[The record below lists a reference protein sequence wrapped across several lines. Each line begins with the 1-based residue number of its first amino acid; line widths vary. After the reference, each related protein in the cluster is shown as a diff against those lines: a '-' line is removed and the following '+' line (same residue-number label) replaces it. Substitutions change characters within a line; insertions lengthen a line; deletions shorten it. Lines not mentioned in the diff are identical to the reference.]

1 MYSNFTRLGNNMSGN
16 KHKWARKIGFGFGPN
31 ELPPTD
37 VESWNNSQLTSNFK
51 SVGMAKRYSDVEI
64 WPQEYNFSFEDRLRR
79 AGEYDEGKKQIE
91 NSKKLTSFEKKKR
104 VRTLRDQ
111 TDVALFDVYKFWHS
125 AIYGDDMVKQRLTH
139 FWTNHFTVGGGGR
152 RNYIIGDLIYR
163 VIYGNLNASFD
174 ELLYKVTTHVGMLD
188 YLDNAESVGE
198 RSESAKWAR
207 RNGKTQ
213 GLNDNLARELLE
225 LHSVSPNKKY
235 TEDDIRNSAKILAG
249 WGANTDSVVR
259 RFYKE
264 RKRDNPTI
272 GSLKKFILE
281 PYFKDRAEPGRKIVL
296 DKKFHS
302 GKKSLRHLTNML
314 ASDDFTA
321 RHLSKKL
328 AIHFIGESVSQS
340 EIDSIYNVWKDSK
353 GNLEEVNKEVLNVT
367 ALSKGR
373 KFLWPS
379 TWMFQAIR
387 FSGSS
392 FLPGFRDGNASF
404 TNVVPSKL
412 NYEPKKILEELGNSF
427 WESRQPDGYS
437 ERKDDWVSTEHFDR
451 RIKVASRIYSFQPD
465 RQGEE
470 IANLLDFSSNTK
482 MAIDKA
488 SNMRDKFIVALC
500 SPDFMEV

>member
-1 MYSNFTRLGNNMSGN
+1 MSDN
-16 KHKWARKIGFGFGPN
+16 KHKWARKVGFGFGPN
-31 ELPPTD
+31 ELLPAR
-37 VESWNNSQLTSNFK
+37 VESWNNKQLTSNFK
-51 SVGMAKRYSDVEI
+51 SVGVAKRYSDVEI

-79 AGEYDEGKKQIE
+79 AGEYNEGKKEIE
-91 NSKKLTSFEKKKR
+91 NSKKLTSVEKKKR

-111 TDVALFDVYKFWHS
+111 TDVALFDVYKFWNS

-152 RNYIIGDLIYR
+152 RNYIIGDFIYR

-198 RSESAKWAR
+198 RSESARWAR

-225 LHSVSPNKKY
+225 LHSVSPERMY

-249 WGANTDSVVR
+249 WGANTDSVIR
-259 RFYKE
+259 KFYRE
-264 RKRDNPTI
+264 RIRGNPAI
-272 GSLKKFILE
+272 GSLGKFIYE

-296 DKKFHS
+296 DNKFRS
-302 GKKSLRHLTNML
+302 GKKSLRQLTDML
-314 ASDDFTA
+314 ANDDFTA

-328 AIHFIGESVSQS
+328 AIHFIGESVNQS
-340 EIDSIYNVWKDSK
+340 EIDFIYNVWKDSK
-353 GNLEEVNKEVLNVT
+353 GNLEEIHKEVLNVT
-367 ALSKGR
+367 ARSKER

-392 FLPGFRDGNASF
+392 FLPGFEDGNASF
-404 TNVVPSKL
+404 YKAVPSKL

-470 IANLLDFSSNTK
+470 IADLLDFSDNTK
-482 MAIDKA
+482 IAIDKA

>member
-1 MYSNFTRLGNNMSGN
+1 MSDN
-16 KHKWARKIGFGFGPN
+16 KHKWARKVGFGFGPN
-31 ELPPTD
+31 ELLPTD

-51 SVGMAKRYSDVEI
+51 SVGVAKRYSDVEI

-79 AGEYDEGKKQIE
+79 AGEYNEGKKEIE
-91 NSKKLTSFEKKKR
+91 NSKKLTSVEKKKR

-111 TDVALFDVYKFWHS
+111 TDVALFDVYKFWNS

-152 RNYIIGDLIYR
+152 RNYIIGDFIYR

-198 RSESAKWAR
+198 RSESARWAR

-225 LHSVSPNKKY
+225 LHSVSPERMY

-249 WGANTDSVVR
+249 WGANTDSVIRKFYRER
-259 RFYKE
+259 R
-264 RKRDNPTI
+264 RDNPAI
-272 GSLKKFILE
+272 GSLGKFIYE

-296 DKKFHS
+296 DNKFRS
-302 GKKSLRHLTNML
+302 GKKSLRQLTDML
-314 ASDDFTA
+314 ANDDFTA

-328 AIHFIGESVSQS
+328 AIHFIGESVNQS
-340 EIDSIYNVWKDSK
+340 EIDFIYNVWKDSK
-353 GNLEEVNKEVLNVT
+353 GNLEEIHKEVLNVT
-367 ALSKGR
+367 ARSKER

-392 FLPGFRDGNASF
+392 FLPGFEDGNASF
-404 TNVVPSKL
+404 YKAVPSKL

-437 ERKDDWVSTEHFDR
+437 ERKDDWISTEHFDR
-451 RIKVASRIYSFQPD
+451 RIKVASRIHDFQPD
-465 RQGEE
+465 REGEE
-470 IANLLDFSSNTK
+470 IATLLGFSDNTK
-482 MAIDKA
+482 IAIDKA

>member
-1 MYSNFTRLGNNMSGN
+1 
-16 KHKWARKIGFGFGPN
+16 
-31 ELPPTD
+31 
-37 VESWNNSQLTSNFK
+37 
-51 SVGMAKRYSDVEI
+51 
-64 WPQEYNFSFEDRLRR
+64 
-79 AGEYDEGKKQIE
+79 
-91 NSKKLTSFEKKKR
+91 
-104 VRTLRDQ
+104 
-111 TDVALFDVYKFWHS
+111 
-125 AIYGDDMVKQRLTH
+125 
-139 FWTNHFTVGGGGR
+139 
-152 RNYIIGDLIYR
+152 
-163 VIYGNLNASFD
+163 
-174 ELLYKVTTHVGMLD
+174 MLD

-198 RSESAKWAR
+198 RSESARWAR

-225 LHSVSPNKKY
+225 LHSVSPERMY

-249 WGANTDSVVR
+249 WGANTDSVIRKFYRER
-259 RFYKE
+259 R
-264 RKRDNPTI
+264 RDNPAI
-272 GSLKKFILE
+272 GSLGKFIYE

-296 DKKFHS
+296 DNKFRS
-302 GKKSLRHLTNML
+302 GKKSLRQLTDML
-314 ASDDFTA
+314 ANDDFTA

-328 AIHFIGESVSQS
+328 AIHFIGESVNQS
-340 EIDSIYNVWKDSK
+340 EIDFIYNVWKDSK
-353 GNLEEVNKEVLNVT
+353 GNLDEVHKEVLNVT
-367 ALSKGR
+367 ARSKER

-392 FLPGFRDGNASF
+392 FLPGFKGGNAF
-404 TNVVPSKL
+404 FAKAVPSKL

-437 ERKDDWVSTEHFDR
+437 EKKDDWVSTEHFDR

-470 IANLLDFSSNTK
+470 IATLLDFSDNTK

-488 SNMRDKFIVALC
+488 SSMRDKFIVALC

>member
-1 MYSNFTRLGNNMSGN
+1 MSDN
-16 KHKWARKIGFGFGPN
+16 KHKWARKVGFGFGPN
-31 ELPPTD
+31 ELLPAR
-37 VESWNNSQLTSNFK
+37 VESWNDKQLTSTFNT
-51 SVGMAKRYSDVEI
+51 VGVAKRYSNVET
-64 WPQEYNFSFEDRLRR
+64 WPEDYNFSFEDRLRR
-79 AGEYDEGKKQIE
+79 AHELDEGKKEIE
-91 NSKKLTSFEKKKR
+91 KSKKLTRFEKKKR
-104 VRTLRDQ
+104 VRTLKDQ
-111 TDVALFDVYKFWHS
+111 TDVALFDVYKFWNS
-125 AIYGDDMVKQRLTH
+125 AIHGEDMVKQRLTH
-139 FWTNHFTVGGGGR
+139 FWTNHFTIGGNGR
-152 RNYIIGDLIYR
+152 RSYVIGDFIYR

-264 RKRDNPTI
+264 RKRGNPTI
-272 GSLKKFILE
+272 GSLEKFIHE